1 MMRWAGAAATAIV
14 GAIVGTAIVAA
25 GPAFAEGDAAKGQ
38 RVFNTQCR
46 TCHKVEK
53 DASSPVG
60 PSLYGLF
67 GRKSGT
73 LAGFQYSD
81 AMKNAAITW
90 DEATLAEY
98 LKDPKAKVPGT
109 KMAFAGL
116 KNPAQLEDL
125 VAYLKDATK

>member
-1 MMRWAGAAATAIV
+1 MKRWAGAVATAIV
-14 GAIVGTAIVAA
+14 GTACVAA

-60 PSLYGLF
+60 PTLHGLF
-67 GRKSGT
+67 GRTSGT
-73 LAGFQYSD
+73 LAGFEYSD
-81 AMKNAAITW
+81 AMKKAAITW
-90 DEATLAEY
+90 DDATLAEY

-109 KMAFAGL
+109 KMVFAGL
-116 KNPAQLEDL
+116 KNPAQIEDL
-125 VAYLKDATK
+125 VAYLKSATK

>member
-1 MMRWAGAAATAIV
+1 MQRWAGAVAAV
-14 GAIVGTAIVAA
+14 IVGTVGLA

-60 PSLYGLF
+60 PSLHGLF

-73 LAGFQYSD
+73 LAGFEYSD
-81 AMKNAAITW
+81 AMKKADITW

-109 KMAFAGL
+109 KMAFVGL

>member
-1 MMRWAGAAATAIV
+1 MQRWAGAVAAV
-14 GAIVGTAIVAA
+14 IVGTVGMA
-25 GPAFAEGDAAKGQ
+25 GPAVAEGDAAKGQ

-60 PSLYGLF
+60 PSLFGLI

-73 LAGFQYSD
+73 LDGFAYSE
-81 AMKNAAITW
+81 AMKKAGITW
-90 DEATLAEY
+90 DEATLTEY

-109 KMAFAGL
+109 KMAYAGL

>member
-1 MMRWAGAAATAIV
+1 MKRWAGAA
-14 GAIVGTAIVAA
+14 GAAIVAA
-25 GPAFAEGDAAKGQ
+25 AGLVSAPAFAEGDAAKGQ

-60 PSLYGLF
+60 PTLNGLF
-67 GRKSGT
+67 GRKAGT
-73 LAGFQYSD
+73 LAGFEYSD
-81 AMKNAAITW
+81 AMKNSGITW
-90 DEATLAEY
+90 DDATLAEY

-109 KMAFAGL
+109 KMAFVGL
-116 KNPAQLEDL
+116 KNPAQVEDL

>member
-1 MMRWAGAAATAIV
+1 MMRWAGAVATAIV
-14 GAIVGTAIVAA
+14 GTALLA
-25 GPAFAEGDAAKGQ
+25 GPALAEGDAAKGQ

-60 PSLYGLF
+60 PTLHGLF

-73 LAGFQYSD
+73 LAGFEYSD
-81 AMKNAAITW
+81 AMKKADITW
-90 DEATLAEY
+90 DDATLAEY
-98 LKDPKAKVPGT
+98 LKNPKGKVAGT
-109 KMAFAGL
+109 KMAFVGL

-125 VAYLKDATK
+125 IAYLKDATK